1 MSGEVYF
8 DFKVKPSKKRDPK
21 KSDQDSGE
29 DGTNRVIAVAREL
42 RRATAKERTGPR
54 KIRSPEGVAKAVKS
68 RKDHEAGNVP
78 EENPYYRG
86 LDRNVWKLS
95 DYANTS
101 SVKEEPI
108 ARETSP
114 SWEDYVPDYSSR
126 RERNWKGIHGLSP
139 AVLGDSEEYVPKKS
153 PGCRKS
159 RRNNQTSTIRSQ
171 GLPEEHNIPVGAIPA
186 AAEPKVQCQ
195 AFYKNT
201 GSGSP
206 TIKEILVEL
215 IWWSVLGVALMLVL
229 TYRSSLPPLTC
240 NAVQPLAEA
249 PAQQQTTVPL

>member
-1 MSGEVYF
+1 MIF
-8 DFKVKPSKKRDPK
+8 LK

-54 KIRSPEGVAKAVKS
+54 KIRYGIQHFRRTTNSLSCSPEGVAKAVKS

-126 RERNWKGIHGLSP
+126 REVFPLGLILNHNYKHS
-139 AVLGDSEEYVPKKS
+139 
-153 PGCRKS
+153 
-159 RRNNQTSTIRSQ
+159 NRSIPMFQQ